1 MGFFMAYKPIIH
13 EGFKGDNGLINNWF
27 FKGIEIM
34 AEISLS
40 SNWDILKLIKLPLS
54 SHYKTGIQIVYA

>member
-1 MGFFMAYKPIIH
+1 MAYKPIIH

-34 AEISLS
+34 AEVSLS
-40 SNWDILKLIKLPLS
+40 FLERKNMELKSKVNLFWKKMFK
-54 SHYKTGIQIVYA
+54 HM

>member
-40 SNWDILKLIKLPLS
+40 SN
-54 SHYKTGIQIVYA
+54 